1 MKFSLFLIIVLIPV
15 VLFAGFPKA
24 GTVAAPF
31 LKIGVGARAVALGG
45 NYVGLANDATTL
57 YWNPAG
63 ITNLDKISFSAT
75 HTKWFA
81 DIKHNAVMFAV
92 PIDNNSAFG
101 IEVLHLTSGDI
112 EQTTIQEQEGNG
124 IFYDATDFSMG
135 IAFARKLTDR
145 FSVAVKGKYIRQSI
159 YNEEASTFAVDFG
172 TVYKTDFKGLKIGMN
187 LANFGG
193 SMQLT
198 GNDLSIVNEDQL
210 TGQEYETQLKTESW
224 PLPIIFRV
232 GVAIDIFGNNE
243 SILPNDENRLTLAID
258 GNHPNDNSE
267 TIGAGLEYV
276 WNDLLVLRMGYKGNH
291 DVESF
296 SFGGGLNLIISGLNF
311 NFDYAYGDLGDLDDV
326 QRFTAGIAF

>member
-1 MKFSLFLIIVLIPV
+1 MKINLILAFILVPV
-15 VLFAGFPKA
+15 FVFAGFPKA

-45 NYVGLANDATTL
+45 NYVGLANDASAL

-81 DIKHNAVMFAV
+81 DITHNAVMFAV

-101 IEVLHLTSGDI
+101 IEVLHLTSGNI
-112 EQTTIQEQEGNG
+112 EQTTITEQEGNG

-135 IAFARKLTDR
+135 VAYARKLTDR
-145 FSVAVKGKYIRQSI
+145 FSVAVKGKYITQTL
-159 YNEEASTFAVDFG
+159 YNEESSTFAIDFG
-172 TVYKTDFKGLKIGMN
+172 TVYRTDFRGLTIGMN

-193 SMQLT
+193 SMQMV
-198 GNDLSIVNEDQL
+198 GNDLPRAEEDPE
-210 TGQEYETQLKTESW
+210 TGREFETILKTESW

-232 GVAIDIFGNNE
+232 GIAMDIVGNEKSFFPNE
-243 SILPNDENRLTLAID
+243 ENRLTVAID

-267 TIGAGLEYV
+267 TIGAGLEYE
-276 WNDLLVLRMGYKGNH
+276 WNDLLALRMGYKGNH

-296 SFGGGLNLIISGLNF
+296 SFGGGLNLIISGLHF
-311 NFDYAYGDLGDLDDV
+311 NFDYAYGDLGDLDTV